1 MRNLTTLI
9 AATCV
14 AISCATAVFAQQ
26 QNPLPLATDS
36 LVRYGPDV
44 EGWTVYANKT
54 RGDCLIVNSFGP
66 GSVQMG
72 VDANQALGYLGVFTK
87 EDIGIKN
94 GTEPI
99 FVDIDGNLYAG
110 VATTTTG
117 QLKGGYSGGY
127 ILTDN
132 PAFKRDVA
140 KKYTMIVFPKTPG
153 AFVVDLRGTYKAMAK
168 GRKCL
173 SEQTPG

>member
-1 MRNLTTLI
+1 MRNVATLI
-9 AATCV
+9 AAAAV
-14 AISCATAVFAQQ
+14 AVSCATIVWAQ
-26 QNPLPLATDS
+26 QNPLPLATDT
-36 LVRYGPDV
+36 LVRFGPDI

-54 RGDCLIVNSFGP
+54 RGDCLIVSSVGQ

-72 VDANQALGYLGVFTK
+72 VAADHSVGYLGVFTK
-87 EDIGIKN
+87 ADIGIRN
-94 GTEPI
+94 GAEEI

-110 VATTTTG
+110 VATTTSG

-140 KKYTMIVFPKTPG
+140 KKYTMIVFPQTPG
-153 AFVVDLRGTYKAMAK
+153 AFVVDLRGTYKAMAE

-173 SEQTPG
+173 AEQKPS

>member
-1 MRNLTTLI
+1 MRNLATLT
-9 AATCV
+9 A
-14 AISCATAVFAQQ
+14 ATAVAVTCAIAAYAQQ
-26 QNPLPLATDS
+26 QNPLPLATDK
-36 LVRYGPDV
+36 LVRYGPDI

-54 RGDCLIVNSFGP
+54 RGDCLIVSSFGP
-66 GSVQMG
+66 GAVQMG
-72 VDANQALGYLGVFTK
+72 VDANHAVGYLGVFTT

-94 GTEPI
+94 GTEKI
-99 FVDIDGNLYAG
+99 FVDIDGNLYDG
-110 VATTTTG
+110 VATTTEG

-140 KKYTMIVFPKTPG
+140 KKYMMTVFPQTPG
-153 AFVVDLRGTYKAMAK
+153 AFAVDLRGTYKAMAT

-173 SEQTPG
+173 AEQTPG

>member
-1 MRNLTTLI
+1 MRNLMTLI
-9 AATCV
+9 AAASV
-14 AISCATAVFAQQ
+14 AVSCATAVCAQ
-26 QNPLPLATDS
+26 QNPLPLATDT
-36 LVRYGPDV
+36 LVRYGPDI

-54 RGDCLIVNSFGP
+54 RGDCLIVSSFGP

-72 VDANQALGYLGVFTK
+72 VAADQSVGYLGVFTQV
-87 EDIGIKN
+87 DIGIKN
-94 GTEPI
+94 GTEEI

-140 KKYTMIVFPKTPG
+140 KKYTMTVFPQTPG
-153 AFVVDLRGTYKAMAK
+153 AFVVDLRGTYKAMET

-173 SEQTPG
+173 AEQTPG

>member
-1 MRNLTTLI
+1 MP
-9 AATCV
+9 ATC
-14 AISCATAVFAQQ
+14 AASNNSGPFNTKGGFPNM
-26 QNPLPLATDS
+26 QNPLPQATDT
-36 LVRYGPDV
+36 LVRYGHDI

-54 RGDCLIVNSFGP
+54 RGDCLIVSSFGP

-72 VDANQALGYLGVFTK
+72 VASDHSVGYLGVFTQV
-87 EDIGIKN
+87 DIGIKN
-94 GTEPI
+94 GTEEI

-110 VATTTTG
+110 VATTTSG

-127 ILTDN
+127 ILTDD

-140 KKYTMIVFPKTPG
+140 KKYTMIVFPQTPG
-153 AFVVDLRGTYKAMAK
+153 AFVVDLKGTYKAMAA

-173 SEQTPG
+173 AEQTPS